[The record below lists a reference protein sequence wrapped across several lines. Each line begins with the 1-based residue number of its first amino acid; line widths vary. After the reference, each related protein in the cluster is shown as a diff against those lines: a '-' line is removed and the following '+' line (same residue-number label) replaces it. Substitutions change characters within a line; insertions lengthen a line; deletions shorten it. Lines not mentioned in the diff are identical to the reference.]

1 MTKDEVMVLEN
12 NIKQY
17 LLAEMYGDENP
28 RTLGQYRYARTALI
42 NLANELNYTVSI
54 AQDNDEVT
62 LIKRKEE
69 K

>member
-17 LLAEMYGDENP
+17 LLAEMYSDENP
-28 RTLGQYRYARTALI
+28 RTLGQYRFARTALI